1 MTRSENAV
9 AVRPSA
15 GRARRWTRARKN
27 YQLYLILLLPLLYF
41 VIFHYV
47 PMYGAQI
54 AFRRFLAVE
63 GILGSP
69 WVGFQFFVKFFQ
81 SFQFGRVVG
90 NTVGIS
96 LYTLAAG
103 FPVPILLALMLNN
116 SSLPRFRKTV
126 QMVTYAP
133 YFISTVVLVGLVIQF
148 LSPRF
153 GAINGVIKA
162 LDMEPVLFMGEP
174 GFFKS
179 VYVWSGVWQNAGWGT
194 IIYLAALAS
203 IDPTLHEAAI
213 VDGAS
218 KLQRTV
224 HIDVPGIL
232 PTAIII
238 LILNMGQLMNVG
250 FEKVFLMQNAL
261 NLQASEIIQ
270 TYVYKIGIAASLP
283 NYSYGAAI
291 GLFNSVINFVL
302 IVIVNGIARRVGDT
316 SLW

>member
-1 MTRSENAV
+1 MTRSENAA
-9 AVRPSA
+9 AVGPLA
-15 GRARRWTRARKN
+15 GRTRRWARARKN

-69 WVGFQFFVKFFQ
+69 WVGLDFFVKFFQ

-96 LYTLAAG
+96 VYTLAAG

-133 YFISTVVLVGLVIQF
+133 HFISTVVLVGLILQF

-153 GAINGVIKA
+153 GAINQLIKA
-162 LDMEPVLFMGEP
+162 LGMEPVLFMGEP

-194 IIYLAALAS
+194 IIYLAALAG

>member
-1 MTRSENAV
+1 MTRSENAA
-9 AVRPSA
+9 AVGPVA
-15 GRARRWTRARKN
+15 GRTRGWARARKN

-69 WVGFQFFVKFFQ
+69 WVGLDFFVKFFQ
-81 SFQFGRVVG
+81 SYQFGRVVG

-96 LYTLAAG
+96 VYTLLAG

-116 SSLPRFRKTV
+116 SSMPRFRKTV

-133 YFISTVVLVGLVIQF
+133 HFISTVVLVGLILQF
-148 LSPRF
+148 LSSRF
-153 GAINGVIKA
+153 GAINQLIKA
-162 LDMEPVLFMGEP
+162 LGMEPVLFMGEP
-174 GFFKS
+174 AFFKS
-179 VYVWSGVWQNAGWGT
+179 IYVWSGVWQNAGWGT
-194 IIYLAALAS
+194 IIYLAALAG

-291 GLFNSVINFVL
+291 GLFNSVINLVL
-302 IVIVNGIARRVGDT
+302 IVIVNSIARRVGDT

>member
-1 MTRSENAV
+1 MTRSENAA
-9 AVRPSA
+9 AVGPVA
-15 GRARRWTRARKN
+15 GRTRGWARARKN

-69 WVGFQFFVKFFQ
+69 WVGLDFFVKFFQ
-81 SFQFGRVVG
+81 SYQFGRVVG

-96 LYTLAAG
+96 VYTLLAG

-116 SSLPRFRKTV
+116 SSMPRFRKTV

-133 YFISTVVLVGLVIQF
+133 HFISTVVLVGLILQF
-148 LSPRF
+148 LSSRF
-153 GAINGVIKA
+153 GAINQLIKA
-162 LDMEPVLFMGEP
+162 LGMEPVLFMGEP
-174 GFFKS
+174 AFFKS
-179 VYVWSGVWQNAGWGT
+179 IYVWSGVWQNAGWGT
-194 IIYLAALAS
+194 IIYLAALAG

-302 IVIVNGIARRVGDT
+302 IVIVNSIARRVGDT

>member
-1 MTRSENAV
+1 MTRSENAA

-96 LYTLAAG
+96 LYTLVAG

>member
-1 MTRSENAV
+1 MTRSENAA

>member
-1 MTRSENAV
+1 MTRSENAA

-15 GRARRWTRARKN
+15 SRTRRWARVRKN

-54 AFRRFLAVE
+54 AFRRFVAVE
-63 GILGSP
+63 GIFGSP

-90 NTVGIS
+90 NTIGIS
-96 LYTLAAG
+96 FYTLVAG

-126 QMVTYAP
+126 QLVTYAP
-133 YFISTVVLVGLVIQF
+133 HFISTVVLVGLVIQF

-153 GAINGVIKA
+153 GALNQLIKA
-162 LDMEPVLFMGEP
+162 LGMEPVLFMGQP

-224 HIDVPGIL
+224 HIDVPAIL
-232 PTAIII
+232 PAAIII

-250 FEKVFLMQNAL
+250 FEKVFLMQNSL

-270 TYVYKIGIAASLP
+270 TYVYKIGIVASLP

>member
-9 AVRPSA
+9 AVDPVA
-15 GRARRWTRARKN
+15 GRTRRWARARKN

-69 WVGFQFFVKFFQ
+69 WAGLDFFVKFFQ
-81 SFQFGRVVG
+81 SYQFGRVVG

-96 LYTLAAG
+96 VYTLAAG

-116 SSLPRFRKTV
+116 SSMPRFRKTV

-133 YFISTVVLVGLVIQF
+133 HFISTVVLVGLILQF

-153 GAINGVIKA
+153 GAINQLIKA
-162 LDMEPVLFMGEP
+162 LGMEPVLFMGEP
-174 GFFKS
+174 AFFKS

-194 IIYLAALAS
+194 IIYLAALAG

>member
-1 MTRSENAV
+1 MTRSENAA
-9 AVRPSA
+9 AVGPLA
-15 GRARRWTRARKN
+15 GRTRRWARARKN

-69 WVGFQFFVKFFQ
+69 WVGLDFFVKFFQ

-96 LYTLAAG
+96 VYTLAAG

-133 YFISTVVLVGLVIQF
+133 HFISTVVLVGLILQF

-153 GAINGVIKA
+153 GAINQLIKA
-162 LDMEPVLFMGEP
+162 LGMEPVLFMGEP
-174 GFFKS
+174 AFFKS
-179 VYVWSGVWQNAGWGT
+179 IYVWSGVWQNAGWGT
-194 IIYLAALAS
+194 IIYLAALAG

>member
-133 YFISTVVLVGLVIQF
+133 HFISTVVLVGLILQF

-153 GAINGVIKA
+153 GAINQLIKA
-162 LDMEPVLFMGEP
+162 LGMEPVLFMGEP
-174 GFFKS
+174 AFFKS
-179 VYVWSGVWQNAGWGT
+179 IYVWSGVWQNAGWGT
-194 IIYLAALAS
+194 IIYLAALAG